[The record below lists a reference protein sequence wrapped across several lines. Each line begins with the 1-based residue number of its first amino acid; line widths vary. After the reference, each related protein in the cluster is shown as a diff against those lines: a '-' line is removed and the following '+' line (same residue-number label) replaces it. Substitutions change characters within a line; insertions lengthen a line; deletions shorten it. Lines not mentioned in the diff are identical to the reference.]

1 MHNKNEK
8 TKPKV
13 SSIKRKQKK
22 QNQKVV
28 LENEKGKSKPEVSFS
43 FNHPKKFFETVK
55 KRKKNEKKQMEK
67 FFEKITFSKNAGL
80 LCIEASKNGGI
91 NDSAIFSI
99 SR

>member
-28 LENEKGKSKPEVSFS
+28 LENEKEKANQKLVLHSTTLKFLNSEKT
-43 FNHPKKFFETVK
+43 KKT
-55 KRKKNEKKQMEK
+55 NGKKQMEK
-67 FFEKITFSKNAGL
+67 NGKIFEKITFRKTQDYYY
-80 LCIEASKNGGI
+80 IEASKNGE
-91 NDSAIFSI
+91 
-99 SR
+99 